1 MEDSGRVRVRRGRSA
16 PAQAGHDELVLA
28 LGRGGDVLD
37 QLQPDADGGAQ
48 PQPQLVAHAL
58 ASSGG
63 APRLA
68 VAGGSAGAVLA
79 PLRATLTD
87 DRWQRLRVTWVDERR
102 VPSDSTDS
110 NRGEAY
116 RRGWLGPGAPVGL
129 EVPLWLDRETPTD
142 AVRRVTRALTE
153 HFEGGL
159 DVLLLGMGEDG
170 HTASLF
176 PGQEV
181 RPGPLVMAVHEAP
194 KPPPDRVS
202 LTPSALCRTRRM
214 VVMVTGAAKRPAM
227 ARWQAGEG
235 LPVARVASGG
245 SALVLLDRAA
255 TPAGD

>member
-1 MEDSGRVRVRRGRSA
+1 MAASEPRWETTDD
-16 PAQAGHDELVLA
+16 PHTLA
-28 LGRGGDVLD
+28 
-37 QLQPDADGGAQ
+37 AE
-48 PQPQLVAHAL
+48 LVAHAL

-68 VAGGSAGAVLA
+68 VAGGSAAAVLA

-102 VPSDSTDS
+102 VPSDSKDS

-170 HTASLF
+170 HIASLF
-176 PGQEV
+176 PGHAALDAATIV
-181 RPGPLVMAVHEAP
+181 TLVDDSP
-194 KPPPDRVS
+194 KPPPERIT
-202 LTPSALCRTRRM
+202 LTLEFLSTASHAIL
-214 VVMVTGAAKRPAM
+214 VATGATKRDAL
-227 ARWQAGEG
+227 RGLRAGDVS
-235 LPVARVASGG
+235 LPVARIPHLTVVTD
-245 SALVLLDRAA
+245 LTDI
-255 TPAGD
+255 